1 MNRRR
6 FPQVTLP
13 SDPANIQHAVWPIQ
27 RDTGL
32 DIATI
37 VDDVIESYDGECS
50 NCSGSPTLCGGA
62 NLGPDIFQ
70 TQ

>member
-1 MNRRR
+1 M
-6 FPQVTLP
+6 TLP

-37 VDDVIESYDGECS
+37 VDDVIESLKLLD
-50 NCSGSPTLCGGA
+50 L
-62 NLGPDIFQ
+62 LIHV
-70 TQ
+70 